1 MTIPDPGGSTFNT
14 AQYNCFH
21 CGSRCGGKLP
31 TGYGALTGEYT
42 PDGAIHAS
50 CYPDDPTT
58 HPHCYFRVTKHG
70 EPVGALRDVRPLPVG
85 VEDIRK
91 AEVTS

>member
-1 MTIPDPGGSTFNT
+1 MTTPTLEWT
-14 AQYNCFH
+14 CYH
-21 CGSRCGGKLP
+21 CGSRCGGRLY
-31 TGYGALTGEYT
+31 TGYGALTSEFT

-58 HPHCYFRVTKHG
+58 HPHCYLRVTKYG
-70 EPVGALRDVRPLPVG
+70 EKPGALRDVRPLPVG

-91 AEVTS
+91 AT